1 MTRKRTE
8 GLVALNVQ
16 GLGVHTAHTVTSIM
30 TIQMTKERIIATT
43 ETNTTSLPRVVGES
57 EVAVSYVILYL
68 FFAELSLTFED
79 VCINALQTVEHRR
92 RSSSPSPNS
101 AVSMSSEERGGSS
114 RHRLREKSPSRRS
127 RSRSRSDSRD
137 IRKSKSKHREKD
149 RDKKH
154 KRHRDRDNA
163 KDKDE
168 RRSVLTGKKIKL
180 KVHKDARDLEM
191 DANRQNLLQFL
202 NSTCE

>member
-1 MTRKRTE
+1 
-8 GLVALNVQ
+8 
-16 GLGVHTAHTVTSIM
+16 
-30 TIQMTKERIIATT
+30 
-43 ETNTTSLPRVVGES
+43 
-57 EVAVSYVILYL
+57 
-68 FFAELSLTFED
+68 
-79 VCINALQTVEHRR
+79 
-92 RSSSPSPNS
+92 
-101 AVSMSSEERGGSS
+101 MSSKERGGSS
-114 RHRLREKSPSRRS
+114 RHRLRGNSPSH

-137 IRKSKSKHREKD
+137 VRKSKSKHREKD
-149 RDKKH
+149 RDKKYRKH
-154 KRHRDRDNA
+154 KDRDNG

>member
-1 MTRKRTE
+1 M
-8 GLVALNVQ
+8 
-16 GLGVHTAHTVTSIM
+16 S
-30 TIQMTKERIIATT
+30 
-43 ETNTTSLPRVVGES
+43 P
-57 EVAVSYVILYL
+57 AVS
-68 FFAELSLTFED
+68 T
-79 VCINALQTVEHRR
+79 
-92 RSSSPSPNS
+92 P
-101 AVSMSSEERGGSS
+101 SEERGSS
-114 RHRLREKSPSRRS
+114 RHRLRGKSPNH

-154 KRHRDRDNA
+154 KDR
-163 KDKDE
+163 DKDE